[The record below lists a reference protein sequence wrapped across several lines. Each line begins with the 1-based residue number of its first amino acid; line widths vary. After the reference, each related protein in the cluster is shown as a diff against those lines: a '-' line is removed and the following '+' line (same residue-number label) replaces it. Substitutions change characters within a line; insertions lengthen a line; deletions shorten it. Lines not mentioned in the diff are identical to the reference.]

1 MGVITGTGS
10 QIIGS
15 VIPVVYGVIQLT
27 VGVSLMFAAHL
38 GLFGKFIFTYI
49 FLFAIMSFTLP
60 WISDLFFSI
69 NIIIIFAIVIQH
81 AELK

>member
-38 GLFGKFIFTYI
+38 GLFGKFIFT
-49 FLFAIMSFTLP
+49 
-60 WISDLFFSI
+60 
-69 NIIIIFAIVIQH
+69 
-81 AELK
+81 